1 MAAQLCALAT
11 ESRRRQRQ
19 VRLEGLAVDLLLK
32 KGSFTVVHAF

>member
-11 ESRRRQRQ
+11 KSRRRQRQ
-19 VRLEGLAVDLLLK
+19 VRLEGLAVDLLRK